1 MLPWFTASTAVAG
14 EQPGVALRPRFP
26 GCPRARTEALAISQ
40 TVIPQGPG
48 ADVRPGSVGIDGTP
62 GSRLGTARAVA
73 RSLGMVAVAAF
84 GILVLL
90 PAALAAQA
98 ALAF

>member
-1 MLPWFTASTAVAG
+1 MNIPAWALSPLPRLPSC
-14 EQPGVALRPRFP
+14 EE
-26 GCPRARTEALAISQ
+26 EALAISR
-40 TVIPQGPG
+40 TAVPQGSG
-48 ADVRPGSVGIDGTP
+48 AAVRPGSVDIDGAP
-62 GSRLGTARAVA
+62 GRRLGTARAVA
-73 RSLGMVAVAAF
+73 RSLGMVALAAF